1 MFLGEFAHALDAKN
15 RLIVPAKFRENLGEQ
30 FITTKGL
37 DNCLF
42 VYSMSEWKKI
52 EEKIAELPM
61 VRADARAF
69 MRLFLAGANECTLDG
84 QGRMLLAPSH
94 KAYAGIDK
102 EVNIVGVGSRIE
114 IWSMAGWQEYCNKAE
129 SEFGSLAERMSDLGI

>member
-1 MFLGEFAHALDAKN
+1 MFLGEFAHSLDAKN
-15 RLIVPAKFRENLGEQ
+15 RLIMPAKFRDSLGDQ

-42 VYSMSEWKKI
+42 IYSLIEWKKI

-69 MRLFLAGANECTLDG
+69 MRLFLAGANECVLDA
-84 QGRMLLAPSH
+84 QGRMLLAPGH
-94 KAYAGIDK
+94 KTYAGIDK
-102 EVNIVGVGSRIE
+102 EVNVVGVGSRIE
-114 IWSMAGWQEYCNKAE
+114 IWSMPCWQEYCNRAE